1 MKRYTLKTGV
11 LEVVMIMVAL
21 LFAAPVYVLLNT
33 ALKSGGVTTSLA
45 PTTDPSFDNFVTA
58 WVSGGLGPAMINN
71 IVVTIVSVFLIVV
84 VSASAAYPLA
94 RITRTWSKL
103 TFGFFLGGLLIPG
116 LLALIPLYTTFRD
129 LQLIGSIWGLIFIY
143 VGAQMPFSIFLYV
156 QFLRSLPLDFEE
168 AATLDGGSP
177 FRVFWQV
184 VFPLMR
190 PITGTVVILNTI
202 HVWNDFFT
210 PLLYLSGS
218 GTNTIP
224 IAIYSFT
231 GQYVNEW
238 GIIFAALI
246 IGVVPLLI
254 FYFLLQKSIIKGF
267 AGGLKG

>member
-11 LEVVMIMVAL
+11 LEAVMIAAAL

-45 PTTDPSFDNFVTA
+45 PTTNPSFDNFATA

-71 IVVTIVSVFLIVV
+71 IVVTVVSVFLIVV

-129 LQLIGSIWGLIFIY
+129 LQLIGSIWGLILIY
-143 VGAQMPFSIFLYV
+143 VGTQMPFSIFLYV